1 MTTTKQELLA
11 MIRDLTIANRNLTE
25 TNRELLQQ
33 IVGRNQDQDQD
44 QDQDQYQDEEDM
56 IPEEPEPNI
65 TDELRQQVEEQAKE
79 IEMLRQQIAAAKRQS
94 KRAPKWKRPVDY
106 AKRYLRNWQ
115 ELFWNPDDINWIKA
129 YWNADQEQF
138 VVLSSYEE
146 GSKYFADLKDV
157 GTYFVEKNY
166 IPKGY
171 NVWREFK
178 DVDGN
183 DINRLDKPKSH
194 KKRSDKRRA

>member
-1 MTTTKQELLA
+1 MTTTKHELLA

-25 TNRELLQQ
+25 TNRELLLQ

-44 QDQDQYQDEEDM
+44 DIISL
-56 IPEEPEPNI
+56 IPEEEPNV

-79 IEMLRQQIAAAKRQS
+79 IEMLRKQIAATKRKS
-94 KRAPKWKRPVDY
+94 KREPKWKRPADY

-115 ELFWNPDDINWIKA
+115 ELFWNPGEDNWIKA

-146 GSKYFADLKDV
+146 GSKLFADLKDV
-157 GTYFVEKNY
+157 GTYFVEKNC

-171 NVWREFK
+171 NVWREFR

-183 DINRLDKPKSH
+183 DINRLDKQKSP
-194 KKRSDKRRA
+194 KKRSTTRST